1 MLIDLPD
8 PQRAAI
14 IAALNA
20 QIVQSVAAL
29 QNFQRQIGIEQAA
42 AQANQAA
49 AQPANVVQLRPA
61 DGVAL
66 NPSTG
71 DGAVAVE
78 VINPSPAP
86 NDPAAA

>member
-29 QNFQRQIGIEQAA
+29 QNFQRQIGLE
-42 AQANQAA
+42 QAA

-66 NPSTG
+66 NPSSG